1 MNLRLP
7 QDSPRTKAYIFFL
20 IVAIIWGIAGPVIKF
35 TLGGFSPLVFL
46 VYRFAISTVVALVI
60 FTVSRIRIPKNPSLF
75 WLAILYSFLSSTV
88 GLAILFYG
96 YENTSVL
103 YATLISAIAPILVAV
118 GGVIFLKEHL
128 TSREKVGIGIASAGT
143 VVSILGPSLNGNGD
157 GNILGNLLVLLSLF
171 VGVATAVMGK
181 NLLRDDVSA
190 MFLTNLSFIV
200 GFVTLLPVLLFTT
213 SFPEIV
219 NQLVNTRLS
228 FHLGVI
234 YMALFSGTLA
244 YYLWHKAQKTIEI
257 GEGGLFAYLYPLFS
271 TPLAVFWL
279 KEKITT
285 PFIIGAIIIALGV
298 FIAEYKKQRIT
309 S

>member
-1 MNLRLP
+1 
-7 QDSPRTKAYIFFL
+7 
-20 IVAIIWGIAGPVIKF
+20 
-35 TLGGFSPLVFL
+35 
-46 VYRFAISTVVALVI
+46 
-60 FTVSRIRIPKNPSLF
+60 
-75 WLAILYSFLSSTV
+75 
-88 GLAILFYG
+88 
-96 YENTSVL
+96 
-103 YATLISAIAPILVAV
+103 
-118 GGVIFLKEHL
+118 
-128 TSREKVGIGIASAGT
+128 
-143 VVSILGPSLNGNGD
+143 
-157 GNILGNLLVLLSLF
+157 